1 MRARAARGLSAAR
14 ALSSAQDD
22 ATLFQAAQGDGAG
35 SPFLN
40 LAAPADGDSAVW
52 GDSAYALGPPI
63 EPSHPSAHLSCPP
76 WSLAGVRAD
85 GDLARGSAP
94 MSLHHGLIGVN
105 AGPLHA
111 FDPSPDKAAALL
123 LDSPS
128 RLAAA
133 ALDSPIAIDSPT
145 SPRAALPL
153 APRPAKRAHG
163 DSPTFSPNSCTG
175 LSPDEKLMRAAA
187 SPPESRPIRASPIR
201 RPGGKRIPASRAP
214 SATVLEPPPPPMSRV
229 TPETSDGEGDP
240 ASETADDEQGSSEPA
255 AASSS
260 SGRCPPARAPRA
272 KASGGEKSGGGG
284 GSRRH
289 RRDRRGDDDG
299 AYRCRECDTVV
310 AERQPGAEHP
320 AHRAVA
326 TCAACERSASLNRH
340 RFKYFCVTCGHY
352 CKKDKFA
359 RDHERVDQSGLTRCA
374 PGRVVDRSRK
384 WAPAH
389 VSLIAA
395 RDPQDEAG
403 LLETLAELRALGGD
417 LANIDASQLKRKV
430 EHLRSRARQGRGGGA
445 PAAKAAAAAAPKG
458 EAPPRRKTTKATA
471 ATSKDDEL
479 EATAQ
484 YAEDVG
490 ECGAPPSSLSEQ
502 ERCRALTNIRRYL
515 IAYNS
520 TIGDA

>member
-1 MRARAARGLSAAR
+1 
-14 ALSSAQDD
+14 
-22 ATLFQAAQGDGAG
+22 
-35 SPFLN
+35 
-40 LAAPADGDSAVW
+40 
-52 GDSAYALGPPI
+52 
-63 EPSHPSAHLSCPP
+63 
-76 WSLAGVRAD
+76 
-85 GDLARGSAP
+85 
-94 MSLHHGLIGVN
+94 MSLHHGLVGVN
-105 AGPLHA
+105 AGPLHV

-145 SPRAALPL
+145 SPRTALPL

-214 SATVLEPPPPPMSRV
+214 SATVLEPSPPPTSRV

-260 SGRCPPARAPRA
+260 RCPPARAPRA
-272 KASGGEKSGGGG
+272 KASGGEKSGGS

-430 EHLRSRARQGRGGGA
+430 EHLRSRARQGRGVGGA
-445 PAAKAAAAAAPKG
+445 AGGAKAAAAAAVPKG
-458 EAPPRRKTTKATA
+458 EAAPRGRKTTKAA
-471 ATSKDDEL
+471 ATSNKDIDDL
-479 EATAQ
+479 DATAHF
-484 YAEDVG
+484 AEEVG
-490 ECGAPPSSLSEQ
+490 ALGGSPPSSLSES

-520 TIGDA
+520 SIGDA